1 MSGKYLISDSERE
14 QCRLA
19 IKAAVEQA
27 SLAYAFCPGSYS
39 YHCLLAC
46 REAYWTINAT
56 VPPPLEQKDKA

>member
-1 MSGKYLISDSERE
+1 MAGKYLISDSERE
-14 QCRLA
+14 NCRVV

-27 SLAYAFCPGSYS
+27 TYAYRFCGNSYT